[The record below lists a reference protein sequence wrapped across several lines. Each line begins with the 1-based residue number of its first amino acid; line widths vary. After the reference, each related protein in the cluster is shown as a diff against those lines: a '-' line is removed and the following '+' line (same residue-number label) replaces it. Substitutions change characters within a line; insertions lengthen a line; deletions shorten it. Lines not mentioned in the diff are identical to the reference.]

1 MLSDEQFSSC
11 IEALVRL
18 GVVERVEGGAGGEL
32 LRLNLPTEGVLGRI
46 FGGEFG
52 EPPSGPGLVP
62 WFSCVV
68 LKILLDAKGV
78 IVTKEEF
85 TGIAAVLAGFM
96 TKADMARTLRLVGD
110 RPVIRQR
117 SAKRLK

>member
-18 GVVERVEGGAGGEL
+18 GAVERADRGGRGGL

-68 LKILLDAKGV
+68 LEILLDGKGV
-78 IVTKEEF
+78 VVTKEEF
-85 TGIAAVLAGFM
+85 TGIAAVLAAFM
-96 TKADMARTLRLVGD
+96 TKTDMARTMRLVGD
-110 RPVIRQR
+110 RPVIRRR
-117 SAKRLK
+117 SAKRLR